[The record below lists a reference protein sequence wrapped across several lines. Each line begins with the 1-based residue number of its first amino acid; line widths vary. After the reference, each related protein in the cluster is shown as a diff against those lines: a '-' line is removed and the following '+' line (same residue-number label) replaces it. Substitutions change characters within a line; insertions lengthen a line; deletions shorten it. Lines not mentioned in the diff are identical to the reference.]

1 MSIRIEKEGF
11 LAQVKSELTDVQF
24 KGVTLGID
32 CLIENESCSEDLP
45 IVVVGYE
52 DRNREQ
58 VLNFL
63 IKFFQKTYPNAPDQS
78 SLSEPLMT
86 GGTCEKDA
94 LLSLI
99 NGMRSSGRL
108 LFYWADSTSW
118 FKFLPSGLF
127 HIIQIERHSARRGKN
142 QQGERAFESTNKAY
156 SDTENDLSREIFGL
170 INFDS
175 ENSLN
180 ANFNAHQLLY
190 EEAGSKIIRPIPAP
204 LTLHFDELITI
215 DSPLWQKQA
224 CVALRRYQAKECND
238 GFHWDES
245 DEGWQNTVIH
255 PFTDEI
261 RLCNGKG
268 VRECLIG
275 QVNMEVSPDETY
287 YLSTVWLHPFYRRRG
302 KLRSLWPELKERYG
316 DFEVDGPN
324 SNMSAFLASIS

>member
-1 MSIRIEKEGF
+1 MEKEGF

-32 CLIENESCSEDLP
+32 CLIENEASSEDLP
-45 IVVVGYE
+45 IVVVDYE
-52 DRNREQ
+52 YRDRKQ

-63 IKFFQKTYPNAPDQS
+63 IKFFRKAYPNAPDQS
-78 SLSEPLMT
+78 SFSEPLRIS
-86 GGTCEKDA
+86 GTCENDA

-99 NGMRSSGRL
+99 HSMRFQGRL
-108 LFYWADSTSW
+108 LFYWAESTSW

-127 HIIQIERHSARRGKN
+127 HVIQIERNSARRGKN
-142 QQGERAFESTNKAY
+142 QQGEKVFESTNKTY
-156 SDTENDLSREIFGL
+156 SDTEDDLSREIFGL

-175 ENSLN
+175 ENFLN
-180 ANFNAHQLLY
+180 ANISAHHLLY
-190 EEAGSKIIRPIPAP
+190 EEASSKIIRPIPAP
-204 LTLHFDELITI
+204 VPLHFDELITI

-224 CVALRRYQAKECND
+224 CVALRRYQARECND

-275 QVNMEVSPDETY
+275 QVTMELSPDETY

-302 KLRSLWPELKERYG
+302 KLRSLWPELKDRYG
-316 DFEVDGPN
+316 DFEVEQPN